1 MNTTYGFRTEK
12 AVRDAVDVFS
22 AMVNWLR
29 KNGREND
36 AEKALSN
43 RDARAIYLK
52 EFIQTPEYFDVL
64 KNMPKD

>member
-1 MNTTYGFRTEK
+1 M
-12 AVRDAVDVFS
+12 DVFS
-22 AMVNWLR
+22 AMVNWLK
-29 KNGREND
+29 KNGREKD